1 MNQRDLRDHLFHFAV
16 RVIKFLRHLP
26 KEPEATVIRYQLA
39 KSSTSSGANYE
50 ESQAG
55 GSRADFSN
63 KIRISLREVRESNY
77 WLRIVDSSYDF
88 NPEVALELNLLIK
101 ESVELTNILAS
112 ILNKTRNN

>member
-1 MNQRDLRDHLFHFAV
+1 MKQRDLRDRLFNFAV

-26 KEPEATVIRYQLA
+26 KEPEATIIRYQLA

-63 KIRISLREVRESNY
+63 KIRISLREARESNY
-77 WLRIVDSSYDF
+77 WLRIVNSSYDF
-88 NPEVALELNLLIK
+88 NNEVASELNYLIK
-101 ESVELTNILAS
+101 ESGELISIHAS
-112 ILNKTRNN
+112 ILNKTPTN